1 MATGGLEIAPALR
14 YSQRF
19 LGGFMLEG
27 MQQVAGTGAVRESDI
42 GDHESEYGKWESRIG
57 SPGGTGRGLFAAE
70 AAAVS
75 HRRPISSNSRP
86 QSPNLHLPFP
96 IYHSPFPQ
104 VEPPRFRPE
113 FVGVTL
119 VRHSTHFDSQ
129 FRTQSSE
136 LEMQLKLKDRNGL
149 WLCRQEKCWISR
161 GSEENWGWGLQAQ
174 KGGIPYSYGHSHS
187 SEAEAGIPFALFI
200 AKAATWE
207 WKW

>member
-75 HRRPISSNSRP
+75 HRRPIASNSRP

-96 IYHSPFPQ
+96 IYHSPFPPGRTSSIPTRICGCDPGQ
-104 VEPPRFRPE
+104 
-113 FVGVTL
+113 TQ
-119 VRHSTHFDSQ
+119 HSF
-129 FRTQSSE
+129 
-136 LEMQLKLKDRNGL
+136 
-149 WLCRQEKCWISR
+149 
-161 GSEENWGWGLQAQ
+161 
-174 KGGIPYSYGHSHS
+174 
-187 SEAEAGIPFALFI
+187 
-200 AKAATWE
+200 
-207 WKW
+207 